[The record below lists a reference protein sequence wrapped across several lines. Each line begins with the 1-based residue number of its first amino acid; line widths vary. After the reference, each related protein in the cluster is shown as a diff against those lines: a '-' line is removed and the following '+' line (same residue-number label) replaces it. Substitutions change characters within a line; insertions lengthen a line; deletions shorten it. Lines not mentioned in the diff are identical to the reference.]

1 MALRFPEVYRDI
13 DGALAESRRLNE
25 WIEAVLA
32 TRPSGRVLALA
43 AGETMEVGGAS
54 RGHSRRRQFGQ
65 RGGSA
70 RKA

>member
-32 TRPSGRVLALA
+32 ARPSGRVLALA
-43 AGETMEVGGAS
+43 EGMAEAEGIS

-65 RGGSA
+65 RGKPA
-70 RKA
+70 RRT